1 MGLRRASGL
10 STRSHIGFLGRGMTD
25 EALVR
30 ITREIE
36 LIRTLLKG
44 IMGLLALQLLVLYL
58 IWLKT

>member
-1 MGLRRASGL
+1 
-10 STRSHIGFLGRGMTD
+10 MTD

>member
-1 MGLRRASGL
+1 
-10 STRSHIGFLGRGMTD
+10 MTD

-30 ITREIE
+30 IAREIE
-36 LIRTLLKG
+36 YGTLLKG